1 MLDRLQLGAAILVL
15 FSCIQGGVPKRCSAA
30 LSRASSLHHTISLCA
45 CMLVGESLCSNEQD
59 AVETMRTDQET
70 KRELYER
77 ITQLEAAAA
86 AAAASSGALGI
97 SGLTAAAPA
106 SAAGGG
112 LQTSGV
118 DASPPR
124 TPLGSAVPPASPSEL
139 GSALAAERQRTT
151 DLQKVV

>member
-1 MLDRLQLGAAILVL
+1 MLHD
-15 FSCIQGGVPKRCSAA
+15 
-30 LSRASSLHHTISLCA
+30 
-45 CMLVGESLCSNEQD
+45 QD

-86 AAAASSGALGI
+86 AASGGPGN
-97 SGLTAAAPA
+97 SGLAAPAPA
-106 SAAGGG
+106 SAGGGG
-112 LQTSGV
+112 LEASGV

-124 TPLGSAVPPASPSEL
+124 TPVGSGVPPASPSEL

-151 DLQKVV
+151 DLQKVNSFRWSAFAWLQG

>member
-1 MLDRLQLGAAILVL
+1 
-15 FSCIQGGVPKRCSAA
+15 
-30 LSRASSLHHTISLCA
+30 
-45 CMLVGESLCSNEQD
+45 
-59 AVETMRTDQET
+59 MRTDQET

-86 AAAASSGALGI
+86 APGALGN
-97 SGLTAAAPA
+97 SGLAAAAPA
-106 SAAGGG
+106 SAASGG

-124 TPLGSAVPPASPSEL
+124 TPVSAGVPPASPSEL

-151 DLQKVV
+151 DLQKVGVVQVAWVCSAARL